1 MGHIQSDNNL
11 KTNKM
16 PIPKKGE
23 KETSNEFLTR
33 CMSDEKMVTEYPDE
47 KIRYAICVD
56 QVETLRI
63 VRKSNYK
70 K

>member
-1 MGHIQSDNNL
+1 
-11 KTNKM
+11 M

-33 CMSDEKMVTEYPDE
+33 CMSDEKMVTEYPNE

-63 VRKSNYK
+63 VRKSVS
-70 K
+70 